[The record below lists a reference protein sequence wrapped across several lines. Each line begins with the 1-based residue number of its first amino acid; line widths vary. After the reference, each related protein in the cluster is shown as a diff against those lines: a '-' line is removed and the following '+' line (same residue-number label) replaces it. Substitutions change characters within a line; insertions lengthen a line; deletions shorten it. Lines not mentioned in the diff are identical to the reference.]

1 MVRRMKKRFNVAGPC
16 VAERHYMLPAA
27 ERLPQVPDL
36 IEQGAYFAVHAP
48 RQTGKTTT
56 LRAIAREV
64 TAAGEYAALHF
75 SCEQARIFVDDFA
88 GAEVQILGEIRRQAM
103 MRLPTE
109 LHPPEAWPEAAPGGR
124 LSHGLGAWAMRCPR
138 PLVLFIDE
146 IDALSGRSLISVLS
160 QLRAAFPDR
169 PEGSPWSVALCGMR
183 DVRDYKAASGGDP
196 NRLGTSSP
204 FNIKTESMRLGNFT
218 RDEVSRLYRQHT
230 EATGQ
235 SFGDDA
241 IDHAFALTEGQPW
254 LVNALAREVIEKMAI
269 TDAIDATHI
278 EDARNRLARARAT
291 HLDSLLQRL
300 REPRVRRIIE
310 PIVIGSS
317 FPANTFDEDY
327 AYVHDLGLVAGGQD
341 ARISN
346 PIYAEVITRTLAP
359 PLETEKLPGP
369 QRFVRS
375 GRLDLR
381 ALLLGFAEWWVANG
395 EIIAGKLDYH
405 EAAPHLV
412 LMAFLQRI
420 VNGGGFVD
428 REFGIGRRRLDL
440 LVRWP
445 LPAGGWQ
452 REAIEVKVWS
462 DESRRGDPLPVGLE
476 QIDGYLAR
484 LGLDH
489 GALVIFDRRAG
500 QPPIEDRMSVGEAS
514 TASGRAVW
522 VLRA

>member
-1 MVRRMKKRFNVAGPC
+1 MKKRFNVAGPC

-27 ERLPQVPDL
+27 ERLPDVPNL
-36 IEQGAYFAVHAP
+36 IEQGAWFAVHAP

-75 SCEQARIFVDDFA
+75 SCEHAKTFGDDFG
-88 GAEVQILGEIRRQAM
+88 GAEIAILEAIRFHAGFD
-103 MRLPTE
+103 L
-109 LHPPEAWPEAAPGGR
+109 PPELQPPDPWPTVSAGSR
-124 LSHGLGAWAMRCPR
+124 LLVSIGHWTKQCPR

-146 IDALSGRSLISVLS
+146 IDSLTDRSLISVLS
-160 QLRAAFPDR
+160 QLRSSFPFR
-169 PEGSPWSVALCGMR
+169 PQGSPWSVALCGMR

-196 NRLGTSSP
+196 TRLGSSSP
-204 FNIKTESMRLGNFT
+204 FNIKTSSMRLGNFT
-218 RDEVSRLYRQHT
+218 RDEVMRLYSQHT

-235 SFGDDA
+235 RFGDDA
-241 IDHAFALTEGQPW
+241 TEHAYTLTAGQPW
-254 LVNALAREVIEKMAI
+254 LVNALAREVIEEMGV
-269 TDAIDATHI
+269 TDVIDASHI
-278 EDARNRLARARAT
+278 EEARHRLVRARAT

-317 FPANTFDEDY
+317 PPAEAFVEDY
-327 AYVHDLGLVAGGQD
+327 AYVHDLGLVVAD
-341 ARISN
+341 PTLRISN
-346 PIYAEVITRTLAP
+346 PIYAEAITRTLAP
-359 PLETEKLPGP
+359 PLEADKLPGP
-369 QRFVRS
+369 KGYVRA
-375 GRLDLR
+375 GRLDLP
-381 ALLLGFAEWWVANG
+381 ALLRGFADWWVANG

-445 LPAGGWQ
+445 LPEGGWQ

-476 QIDGYLAR
+476 QLDGYLAR

-500 QPPIEDRMSVGEAS
+500 QPPIEDRTTISEDKTPG
-514 TASGRAVW
+514 GRIAW